1 MQIRTIAA
9 GVPEVA
15 YFDSRRQAC
24 ARSYKNSSK
33 TNAKK
38 AEDTSGSARLGTYKA
53 LFLAKT
59 ASCYSSSLATIEQE
73 LEQKPCHC

>member
-24 ARSYKNSSK
+24 AKNYKNSSK

-38 AEDTSGSARLGTYKA
+38 AEGMKERT
-53 LFLAKT
+53 
-59 ASCYSSSLATIEQE
+59 
-73 LEQKPCHC
+73 P

>member
-1 MQIRTIAA
+1 MQLRTSAA

-24 ARSYKNSSK
+24 AKNYKNSSK

-38 AEDTSGSARLGTYKA
+38 AEDMSDSVCLHAYKV
-53 LFLAKT
+53 LT
-59 ASCYSSSLATIEQE
+59 PT
-73 LEQKPCHC
+73 PN

>member
-1 MQIRTIAA
+1 MQLHTIAA

-24 ARSYKNSSK
+24 AQNYKNSSK

-38 AEDTSGSARLGTYKA
+38 AEDTSGSSRLGTYKV
-53 LFLAKT
+53 LT
-59 ASCYSSSLATIEQE
+59 PT
-73 LEQKPCHC
+73 PN